1 MTAAPVAIFPTSYAQ
16 ERMWIVEQLAPGSAA
31 YHVPVALRLRGRL
44 DRAALAGALE
54 LVVAR
59 HEVLRTVFDQVE
71 GRTVQ
76 RVVPPGAVPVELR
89 EVDDEAALPGLLA
102 GEAGRAFALDTG
114 PLLRATLFRL
124 GAEDHVLAITLHHL
138 VSDMWSLGVLLRELS
153 LGYGAR
159 RAGRDPVLPELE
171 IQYIDYAVWQRDQWA
186 GPRREELLGYWR
198 AALADAPAA
207 LDLPTDRPRPVRQ
220 SHLGAQVPVA
230 LPADVSAGV
239 RALGRRLG
247 ATPFMTLLAGFGAVL
262 ARLAGT
268 DDVVVGTAV
277 GTREPQTEPLIGC
290 FLNTVPLRLRL
301 GQDPSFAALV
311 GRVRATTIGA
321 LEHQDLPFDKLVDDL
336 APRRDLSRNPV
347 TQVMFVVQNAP
358 EPAIDLPGLQAEPV
372 VVERGGAQCD
382 VSVQLREVDGR
393 YEGFV
398 EYAAD
403 LFDAA
408 TVQRWWGQLAT
419 LLHAALADPDA
430 PLSRLPWLTSAQVAG
445 LLAEGSGAVAAI
457 GSILAHEAVA
467 ACVHEAVPARARTHP
482 DAPALVWDGGSLGY
496 ADLDR
501 RATRVAALLAGRGIG
516 RGDLVAVHRD
526 RDADL
531 VAAVHGVLRAGAAYV
546 PLNVDYPAERLAA
559 TLADARPAAV
569 LTSPARRADLPAGV
583 LALVTDDLPD
593 DELTGAVAAGTGVG
607 AGPGDH
613 AYVIHTSGSTG
624 VPKGVLVEHR
634 AVTNLLASLQERY
647 PIGPDDVVLLKTPAS
662 FDVSVAE
669 LFWWATTG
677 SRLALLPAG
686 AEHDPRALLAAI
698 ERHGVTVVQFVPS
711 MLGPFLDLLGSDPD
725 LVARAASLRYVL
737 CAGEELPA
745 AHVRRFGQVFAVA
758 SRPPLLANL
767 YGPTEATVY
776 ASGFDCPPA
785 SGAPGTGP
793 RSGAPG
799 AEGQATR
806 VPIGAPLH
814 NTQLHVLDAHDRV
827 QAPGVPGEL
836 AISGAGLA
844 HGYLRR
850 PALTAERF
858 VPHPYAGIAPGVPA
872 GARMY
877 RTGDV
882 CRRTASGALE
892 WLGRLDDQ
900 VKVRG
905 FRVELGEVRA
915 ALAAHPQ
922 VAQAVVVQARGGDRP
937 GSLVAY
943 HVPAPG
949 PQPSASEL
957 RRFLLRTLPNAMVP
971 ATFVALEALPLSPS
985 GKVDVRAL
993 PEPGSA
999 RPSLQAQYVAPR
1011 SALERVV
1018 AGTWADVLRLDR
1030 IGVHDDFF
1038 DLGGQSLLATQV
1050 ASELEVTL
1058 GVAVPL
1064 QTMFTA
1070 PTVQAQ
1076 ADHIFR
1082 SARDAGIDVDEVA
1095 ELVLQVRDLT
1105 DEEVRGLLADN
1116 G

>member
-31 YHVPVALRLRGRL
+31 YHVPVALRLRGPL

-76 RVVPPGAVPVELR
+76 RVVPPGPVPVALHD
-89 EVDDEAALPGLLA
+89 VDDEAALPRLLVD
-102 GEAGRAFALDTG
+102 EAGRAFALDSG

-124 GAEDHVLAITLHHL
+124 GAEDHVLAVTLHHL
-138 VSDMWSLGVLLRELS
+138 VSDMWSLGVLLHELS
-153 LGYGAR
+153 LGYRAR
-159 RAGRDPVLPELE
+159 LAGLDPVLPELE
-171 IQYIDYAVWQRDQWA
+171 IQYVDYAVWQRDQWA
-186 GPRREELLGYWR
+186 GPRREELLGFWR
-198 AALADAPAA
+198 DALAGAPAA
-207 LDLPTDRPRPVRQ
+207 LDLPTDRPRPARQ
-220 SHLGAQVPVA
+220 SHRGAQVPVA

-262 ARLAGT
+262 GRLGGT
-268 DDVVVGTAV
+268 DDVVVGTAA

-290 FLNTVPLRLRL
+290 FLNTVPLRLRF

-311 GRVRATTIGA
+311 GRVRATTLGA

-358 EPAIDLPGLQAEPV
+358 EPVLDLPGLQAEPV
-372 VVERGGAQCD
+372 AVERGGAQCD

-408 TVQRWWGQLAT
+408 TVRRWWGHLAT
-419 LLHAALADPDA
+419 LLQAAVADPDA
-430 PLSRLPWLTSAQVAG
+430 PLSRLPWLTSAQVG
-445 LLAEGSGAVAAI
+445 DLLAEGTGAVVPI
-457 GSILAHEAVA
+457 GDGLAHEAVA
-467 ACVHEAVPARARTHP
+467 ERARTHP
-482 DAPALVWDGGSLGY
+482 DAPAVVWDGGSLGY

-501 RATRVAALLAGRGIG
+501 RADRVAALLAGRGIG

-546 PLNVDYPAERLAA
+546 PLNVDHPAERLAA

-569 LTSPARRADLPAGV
+569 LTSPARRADLPADL
-583 LALVTDDLPD
+583 LALVTDDLTD
-593 DELTGAVAAGTGVG
+593 DLTDELPVAAGTG
-607 AGPGDH
+607 AGDP

-624 VPKGVLVEHR
+624 VPKGVVVEHR
-634 AVTNLLASLQERY
+634 AVTNLLATLQERY

-669 LFWWATTG
+669 LFWWATAG

-725 LVARAASLRYVL
+725 LVARAASLRAVL

-745 AHVRRFGQVFAVA
+745 AHVRRFGQVFAAA

-776 ASGFDCPPA
+776 ASGFDCPPV
-785 SGAPGTGP
+785 GGV
-793 RSGAPG
+793 PG
-799 AEGQATR
+799 AGGDGQATR
-806 VPIGAPLH
+806 VPIGGPLH

-877 RTGDV
+877 RSGDL

-905 FRVELGEVRA
+905 VRVELGEVRA

-922 VAQAVVVQARGGDRP
+922 VAEAVVVQARDGDRA
-937 GSLVAY
+937 GALVAY
-943 HVPAPG
+943 HVAAPG

-957 RRFLLRTLPNAMVP
+957 RRFLLRTLPGAMVP
-971 ATFVALEALPLSPS
+971 ATFVALEAMPLSPN

-993 PEPGSA
+993 PAPGSA

-1018 AGTWADVLRLDR
+1018 AGTWGDVLRLDR
-1030 IGVHDDFF
+1030 VGVHDDFF

-1064 QTMFTA
+1064 QALFTA
-1070 PTVQAQ
+1070 PTVQAL

-1105 DEEVRGLLADN
+1105 DEEVRGLLADH